1 MNFNLMGYRRPA
13 LLLSLVLVVLSLGL
27 LLFRGLNLGIDF
39 TGGNVIQVEFGNR
52 PDVAE
57 VREVVSAVVA
67 KGAMIQNFG
76 EAGIII
82 RTNEDT
88 EGSREQVVKVLQE
101 KLYTFFQIPEFLPFS
116 LTVNFQ
122 LFVVLLII
130 LYDVF
135 PTFPK
140 FDARQ

>member
-57 VREVVSAVVA
+57 VRYQ
-67 KGAMIQNFG
+67 IP
-76 EAGIII
+76 III
-82 RTNEDT
+82 
-88 EGSREQVVKVLQE
+88 QVLHI
-101 KLYTFFQIPEFLPFS
+101 YF
-116 LTVNFQ
+116 
-122 LFVVLLII
+122 II
-130 LYDVF
+130 
-135 PTFPK
+135 
-140 FDARQ
+140 

>member
-39 TGGNVIQVEFGNR
+39 TGGNVIQVEFGTR

-82 RTNEDT
+82 RTT
-88 EGSREQVVKVLQE
+88 VQIGRASCRERV
-101 KLYTFFQIPEFLPFS
+101 
-116 LTVNFQ
+116 
-122 LFVVLLII
+122 
-130 LYDVF
+130 
-135 PTFPK
+135 
-140 FDARQ
+140 